1 MQICSSWWTRSF
13 RMNKFIVF
21 EGPDG
26 SGKSTILAMVKEYM
40 DKKNLGTL
48 VTREPGGTPA
58 GEAIRNLVLEA
69 KLEVSPMTEA
79 LLMASSRAQLIDEF
93 IKPSLK
99 TSHILCDRFVQSSLV
114 YQGLG
119 RGLGLDLI
127 KDLNDLAIRDIRPD
141 ISFYFSIS
149 FEESQ
154 KRKDFRGS
162 TDKIE
167 NEDNEFHRKI
177 HNGYEMVYN
186 KYKDYY
192 NMVKIDAGQGI
203 DEVFQSVI
211 RVLEQGGVI

>member
-1 MQICSSWWTRSF
+1 
-13 RMNKFIVF
+13 MNKFIVF

-40 DKKNLGTL
+40 DTMGHQCL
-48 VTREPGGTPA
+48 VTREPGGTPV
-58 GEAIRNLVLEA
+58 GEGIRHLVLDPA
-69 KLEVSPMTEA
+69 LEISPMTEA
-79 LLMASSRAQLIDEF
+79 LLMASSRAQLIDEL

-99 TSHILCDRFVQSSLV
+99 NSHILCDRFVQSSLV

-127 KDLNDLAIRDIRPD
+127 KDLNDLAIREIRPD
-141 ISFYFSIS
+141 MSLYFSIS

-154 KRKDFRGS
+154 KRKDSRGS

-192 NMVKIDAGQGI
+192 NMVKVDAGQGI

-211 RVLEQGGVI
+211 RVLEQGGVL